1 MTVTVS
7 ITRQIVHV
15 AVESC
20 VRLLVNSLIVAIVK
34 VESDYIDIVDTIEA
48 II

>member
-7 ITRQIVHV
+7 IARQIVHV

-20 VRLLVNSLIVAIVK
+20 VRLLVNSLIVVVVE
-34 VESDYIDIVDTIEA
+34 VESDYIDVVDNIEA

>member
-1 MTVTVS
+1 VTVTVS
-7 ITRQIVHV
+7 VARQIVYV

-20 VRLLVNSLIVAIVK
+20 VRLLVNSLIVVIVE
-34 VESDYIDIVDTIEA
+34 VESDYIGIVDNIEA